1 MTSGVALRAFRD
13 EDAAEVTDLLHRAY
27 GELGAR
33 GLNFTAVDQDVETTV
48 RRASAGSCWVVVSR
62 GRIVA
67 TSTVSLPPAEGLR
80 VLTRH
85 ARVPSL
91 AWLNQ
96 LAVDPPLRGQGYARL
111 LREKG
116 FAWARAAGATS
127 IGLDTAQSADHLVRL
142 YRGWGFSHR
151 DTIQV
156 PGKVYQ
162 SVVMTR
168 PL

>member
-1 MTSGVALRAFRD
+1 MTSEVSLRAFR
-13 EDAAEVTDLLHRAY
+13 EGDAAEVTGLLHRAY

-48 RRASAGSCWVVVSR
+48 RRASAGSCWVAVSG

-67 TSTVSLPPAEGLR
+67 TSTVCLPPHEGLR
-80 VLTRH
+80 ALTRH
-85 ARVPSL
+85 ARVPCR

-96 LAVDPPLRGQGYARL
+96 LAVDPPLRGRGYARL
-111 LREKG
+111 LREHG

-142 YRGWGFSHR
+142 YQAWGFSHR
-151 DTIQV
+151 DTVQV

-162 SVVMTR
+162 SVVMIR